1 MITSPPFA
9 LIGCGAISE
18 EFYLPAVAKLA
29 GAADRL
35 WVVDP
40 SPARLEDAIARFGVR
55 RDRTVASID
64 DLPSGTAFAF
74 NATPSHLHLQTS
86 LALIER
92 GISVFLEKP
101 FAETAEDA
109 RAILAAG
116 KGKVVLSSN
125 QFRRLYPAYGKAREM
140 IRAGT
145 LGTIRRIR
153 WDEGYRFEWP
163 TQSGFYFRRPWQG
176 RPRGALIDTGVHL
189 LDVICWWL
197 GTQPSLVKATMDG
210 FGGPECFAAAT
221 LQSGETTIDIQV
233 SFLTRLRNE
242 YVIEGDEGSVRG
254 SILDMRRLIYTPRG
268 RSPRA
273 VMAAGP
279 PTKAAIGDLM
289 IANFEQAALGR
300 EEVIIDAA
308 TVVPSLAVIDEIY
321 ASATSEL
328 PGYYKE
334 WVA

>member
-1 MITSPPFA
+1 MTSSPPFA
-9 LIGCGAISE
+9 IIGCGAISE

-29 GAADRL
+29 GATDRL

-40 SPARLEDAIARFGVR
+40 SPARLEDATERFGVR
-55 RDRTVASID
+55 KDRTVASID

-74 NATPSHLHLQTS
+74 NATPSHLHLTTS

-116 KGKVVLSSN
+116 EGKVVLSSN
-125 QFRRLYPAYGKAREM
+125 QFRRLYPAYGAARDM

-153 WDEGYRFEWP
+153 WDEGYRFDWP

-197 GTQPSLVKATMDG
+197 GTQPSLVEATMDG
-210 FGGPECFAAAT
+210 FGGPECYAAAT
-221 LQSGETTIDIQV
+221 LQSGETTIDIRV

-254 SILDMRRLIYTPRG
+254 SILDMRRLIHTPRG
-268 RSPRA
+268 GSPRA

-279 PTKAAIGDLM
+279 PTNAAIGDLM

-308 TVVPSLAVIDEIY
+308 SVVPSLAVIDEIY